1 MTGHNEEGQSV
12 HKVCLA
18 LTVVINLFNRV
29 KEQSIQVFSY
39 EKKEVESLAD
49 HPFWPEEFRI

>member
-1 MTGHNEEGQSV
+1 M

-49 HPFWPEEFRI
+49 HLFWPEEFRI